1 MASTLLETGGR
12 LGNGRHDLLIPVE
25 LGLAPFLEVVGDWGL
40 RLNNLLLHR
49 GQGLDGLRLEYLFN
63 LCRNLHSLRRLSCCR
78 KSNKRLYKLESKE
91 TTVRSVVLHLAA
103 GRGCRDQLIKQFIA
117 LR

>member
-63 LCRNLHSLRRLSCCR
+63 LLGACERRQLFNRIKSCLLRC
-78 KSNKRLYKLESKE
+78 
-91 TTVRSVVLHLAA
+91 
-103 GRGCRDQLIKQFIA
+103 
-117 LR
+117 LREPLWRPL